1 MKEEDKKDII
11 DFKSSI
17 LVLIPSIILYA
28 FLMYLSAVFWDLG
41 SFTVS
46 QLMTILFIVFI
57 LIQVF
62 YTKFIINRYNKSFNL
77 FFEKT
82 EVSMKE
88 QEKIAKLLIRRD
100 LELTRA
106 NEELQKLDK
115 MKSEFIGTAAHQL
128 RTPLSGIK
136 WTLSMILNG
145 DIKNKDEQKAFLM
158 KAYESNNR
166 MIGLVNDMLLTD
178 RVDSVNEKYE
188 FIPTSVPDILDSV
201 LFDLLPQINK
211 KNISVHMNNS
221 SVVIPKVNVDSIK
234 IRSVFQNLLEN
245 AIKYTNKDGNIILD
259 FSIKNKFLQFCVED
273 NGIGIPKDQQKNIFN
288 KFFRGENAKRS
299 VADGSGLGLFI
310 VRAIVE
316 NHGGK
321 VWFESEE
328 NKGTK
333 FYFSLPI
340 K

>member
-1 MKEEDKKDII
+1 MKDDKEKDII
-11 DFKSSI
+11 DFKSSV

-28 FLMYLSAVFWDLG
+28 FLMYLSVVFWDIG
-41 SFTVS
+41 NFTIS

-57 LIQVF
+57 VVQVF
-62 YTKFIINRYNKSFNL
+62 YTKFIIDRYNKSYKI

-82 EVSMKE
+82 EASMKE
-88 QEKIAKLLIRRD
+88 QEKIAKMLIRRD

-106 NEELQKLDK
+106 NEELQKLDQ

-136 WTLSMILNG
+136 WTLNMILNG

-178 RVDSVNEKYE
+178 RVDSVKEKYE
-188 FIPTSVPDILDSV
+188 FVPTNLSDILDSV
-201 LFDLLPQINK
+201 LFELLPQINK

-221 SVVIPKVNVDSIK
+221 PVAIPKVKIDSIK
-234 IRSVFQNLLEN
+234 IRSVFQNILEN

-259 FSIKNKFLQFCVED
+259 FSIKDKFVQFCVED
-273 NGIGIPKDQQKNIFN
+273 NGIGIPKNQQQSIFN
-288 KFFRGENAKRS
+288 KFFRGDNAKRN

-333 FYFSLPI
+333 FYFKLPI
-340 K
+340 S